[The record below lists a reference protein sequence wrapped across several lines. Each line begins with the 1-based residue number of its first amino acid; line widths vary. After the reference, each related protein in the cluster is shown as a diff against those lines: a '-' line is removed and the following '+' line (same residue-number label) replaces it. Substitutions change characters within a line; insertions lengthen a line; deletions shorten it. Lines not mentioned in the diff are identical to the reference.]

1 MSPVPRQPNK
11 KQTPRSR
18 NLFRKTEI
26 RRVVN
31 VARAAGFT
39 IQSIDVHAN
48 GKFSVVVAPEQK
60 GATAITMDEVEN
72 WLREQQ
78 RKG

>member
-1 MSPVPRQPNK
+1 
-11 KQTPRSR
+11 
-18 NLFRKTEI
+18 
-26 RRVVN
+26 VN

-60 GATAITMDEVEN
+60 GATAIAMDEVEG

-78 RKG
+78 GKG